1 MTEDIMKDGF
11 RLQFESLLAE
21 ALVDVAT
28 EIRLTDPCE
37 LVGLIR
43 GERTANLADLV
54 TSSTEL
60 YFKSGTVRY
69 GWFAVCRVNWNEAP
83 EFGLSMEFRH
93 RGISAFFQLLIGRKK
108 AAVALVDVQF
118 GDENLEES
126 ERRERLANAITDA
139 KLTRH

>member
-1 MTEDIMKDGF
+1 MNKEIIAEQH
-11 RLQFESLLAE
+11 RREFESMLAD

-37 LVGLIR
+37 LIGLIR

-60 YFKSGTVRY
+60 FFKTGTVRY
-69 GWFAVCRVNWNEAP
+69 GLFAVCRVNWNEAP
-83 EFGLSMEFRH
+83 EFGLSMEFHH
-93 RGISAFFQLLIGRKK
+93 RDITAFFQLLIGRRR
-108 AAVALVDVQF
+108 AGVELVDVQF
-118 GDENLEES
+118 GEADLADG
-126 ERRERLANAITDA
+126 ERRARLAGAILDA

>member
-1 MTEDIMKDGF
+1 MTKGRMAE
-11 RLQFESLLAE
+11 RHRREFESMLAD

-37 LVGLIR
+37 LIGLIR

-60 YFKSGTVRY
+60 FFKTGTVRY
-69 GWFAVCRVNWNEAP
+69 GLFAVCRVNWNEAP

-93 RGISAFFQLLIGRKK
+93 RDITAFFQLLIGRRR
-108 AAVALVDVQF
+108 AGVELVDVQF
-118 GDENLEES
+118 GDENLGDS
-126 ERRERLANAITDA
+126 DRRARLAGAISDA